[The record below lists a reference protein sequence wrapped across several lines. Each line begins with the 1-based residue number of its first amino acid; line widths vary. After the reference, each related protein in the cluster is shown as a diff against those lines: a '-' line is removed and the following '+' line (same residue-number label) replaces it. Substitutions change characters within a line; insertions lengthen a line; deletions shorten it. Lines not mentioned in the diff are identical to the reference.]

1 MGEHL
6 AGMVDERREEP
17 ELERGER
24 DCLPGHRRRT
34 LREVD
39 RDEAEV
45 PAATVKAWVA
55 HLRSHGWADADLA
68 LVWLT
73 RAKQGVTR

>member
-1 MGEHL
+1 MKPTES
-6 AGMVDERREEP
+6 APASERTSREP
-17 ELERGER
+17 CPDRI
-24 DCLPGHRRRT
+24 
-34 LREVD
+34 EVD

-68 LVWLT
+68 LGWLT